1 MADPTRRTLFKTVAP
16 RAQTLM
22 DKISHAAMEIVNEE
36 TKQREIKT
44 ERLRKTR
51 LEREK
56 SGVGE
61 KVASAKR
68 GRAQKR

>member
-1 MADPTRRTLFKTVAP
+1 MVHPTRRTLFKTVAP

-22 DKISHAAMEIVNEE
+22 DKISRAAMEIVNDE

-44 ERLRKTR
+44 QRLRKTR

-56 SGVGE
+56 SGVGDN
-61 KVASAKR
+61 VASAKR
-68 GRAQKR
+68 GRAKKR